1 MPFLK
6 IYVHFVWNTKN
17 KISLLAIKEVRKIIW
32 NHIRKNA
39 HKNGIRVDFINGYSD
54 YYHFLIA
61 LGDDQTI
68 EKAIEKLKGEQTFL
82 INKNGVSTE
91 SFPAELPPFLD
102 MASST
107 KFEWED
113 DYFAIAVSESKMD
126 RISNYPK
133 KQLNYSN
140 EELFNKEYKEYLIQY
155 GYQKFV
161 AE

>member
-1 MPFLK
+1 VPFLK

-17 KISLLAIKEVRKIIW
+17 KISFLAIKEVRKIIW
-32 NHIRKNA
+32 NHIRENA

-68 EKAIEKLKGEQTFL
+68 EKAIETLKGEQTFL
-82 INKNGVSTE
+82 INKKWGSME
-91 SFPAELPPFLD
+91 SFPAELPPFLN
-102 MASST
+102 MATSS

-113 DYFAIAVSESKMD
+113 DYFAIAISKSKMD

-133 KQLNYSN
+133 NQLNDSN

-155 GYQKFV
+155 GFQKFV
-161 AE
+161 AK